1 MVDISDW
8 AVFARAA
15 ELGSLSAA
23 GRDLRLSAAVVS
35 NHLAKLEKHLGV
47 RLLNRTTRRV
57 SMTEE
62 GEIFYGHCTRI
73 LKEIETV
80 EAAVTAGREQPRGAV
95 TITAPVGFG
104 RRHIAPFVPR
114 FTALYPD
121 IQLRL
126 HLSDRLTD
134 LVESGTDLA
143 VRIAD
148 LKSFSFIARK
158 LAPNRRI
165 LVASP
170 AYLEAQGEPSEPDD
184 LMRHNCL
191 LLRFPGSQQYQ
202 WTLEGAGGP
211 RSLSVSGS
219 MDSDNGEVLTDWCL
233 EGAGIALKSLWEVG
247 EDIAAGRLKVVL
259 PESPP
264 TGHAIYAVYPG
275 GRLLPPRVRAFIDFL
290 AQLYKPEP
298 YWETGKPPPI
308 DRLVGPPV
316 TQTKLENP

>member
-8 AVFARAA
+8 GVFARAA

-35 NHLAKLEKHLGV
+35 NRLAKLEKHLGV

-95 TITAPVGFG
+95 TVTAPAGFG
-104 RRHIAPFVPR
+104 RRHVAPFVPR

-126 HLSDRLTD
+126 HLTDRLTD

-143 VRIAD
+143 IRIAD

-158 LAPNRRI
+158 LAPNRRV

-170 AYLEAQGEPSEPDD
+170 AYLAARGEPLAPDD
-184 LMRHNCL
+184 LLGHNCL

-202 WTLEGAGGP
+202 WNLKGSDGP
-211 RSLSVSGS
+211 RSLSVSGN
-219 MDSDNGEVLTDWCL
+219 MDSDNGEVLTDWCRD
-233 EGAGIALKSLWEVG
+233 GAGIALKSYWEVG
-247 EDIAAGRLKVVL
+247 EDIAAGLLKTVL
-259 PESPP
+259 PGWPP
-264 TGHAIYAVYPG
+264 AAHAIYAVYPG

-298 YWETGKPPPI
+298 YWESGAPPP
-308 DRLVGPPV
+308 VEQPAEAP
-316 TQTKLENP
+316 